1 MLSARLVPVQ
11 CVEGTFYCC
20 GENGMK
26 CAVLATAAIAVLLAG
41 CNGHSDREVQG
52 YVEGD
57 FVRISLPASGIV
69 ENVLVKRGDHVVKG
83 TVLFTLDSEREKA
96 ALDKARSELDVA
108 EAQLS
113 NLQATVRNDEI
124 SALEAEIK
132 ELKAQLAYTSKSYR
146 RKFGLSRAG
155 AASLDEV
162 ERLRSEEQVIKAKI
176 LAAESRL
183 RLGQQSI
190 GRDGEIEAAQKIL
203 KYRLAAVRGAEADLA
218 LRQAMVPADA
228 VVNDIIYRPGETVAG
243 GQAVLELLPPQNVKA
258 RFFLSPEQIGWVAE
272 NPEITLQC
280 EGCGNG
286 ISAKVSYVAS
296 EASYRPPVLYSRN
309 QSERLVFLAEA
320 VPLNSVGLLRPGQ
333 PLKVVFQK

>member
-1 MLSARLVPVQ
+1 
-11 CVEGTFYCC
+11 
-20 GENGMK
+20 MK
-26 CAVLATAAIAVLLAG
+26 CAILAAVVIAVLLAG

-57 FVRISLPASGIV
+57 FVRISLPASGVV
-69 ENVLVKRGDHVVKG
+69 ESVSVKRGDHVARG
-83 TVLFTLDSEREKA
+83 AVLFTLDSEREQA

-113 NLQATVRNDEI
+113 NLQAAVRNDEI

-132 ELKAQLAYTSKSYR
+132 ELKAQLVYTSTSYR

-155 AASLDEV
+155 AASIDEV
-162 ERLRSEEQVIKAKI
+162 ERLRSEEQAIKAKI

-190 GRDGEIEAAQKIL
+190 GRDGEIEAAQKTL

-218 LRQAMVPADA
+218 LRQAVAPADA
-228 VVNDIIYRPGETVAG
+228 VVNDIIYRPGETVTG

-258 RFFLSPEQIGWVAE
+258 RFFLSPGQIGWVAE

-280 EGCGNG
+280 EGCGKG
-286 ISAKVSYVAS
+286 VSARVSYVAS

-309 QSERLVFLAEA
+309 QSERLVFLTEA
-320 VPLNSVGLLRPGQ
+320 VPLNSVELLRPGQ
-333 PLKVVFQK
+333 PLKVVFPK